1 MIIGDTFNNTEQ
13 VVLESPKLFV
23 KFHSLRIIFEIFST
37 SCSKFIEVSWK

>member
-23 KFHSLRIIFEIFST
+23 KFHSLRHHFRNFQHQLFE
-37 SCSKFIEVSWK
+37 VY